1 MISFAKIMR
10 QVLTETMSFR
20 DLLQGSESGRKQRAR
35 TDVNVK
41 PMRVTTMDGK
51 EAWTFSYKSSPSTT
65 GNRWHGNIQFLKGTV
80 SEKDSAE
87 DLDCRV
93 SCNCPDYRFR
103 YAYNNYKA
111 GSGNL
116 GNNNGRAP
124 KPRSQGGVGDYGNGM
139 CIAKGELVSTAR
151 GFIPIEEVSDNDKV
165 WTLDGWKQVL
175 GSALTGHK
183 QILELVLSSGR
194 ILKLTP
200 DHKVFVFN
208 EPLGFMWKETRDLNI
223 NDFLCVTLPANINH
237 IPGQFHVSEYHGDKL
252 VYPDQNI
259 TLNAT
264 MAELMGYMIAEG
276 SKCIFSNFNTKLN
289 EDFYLKW
296 CSVFGHNSCSQ
307 RKDGCYIGTYGT
319 KILIDMGFKLGSYNK
334 DVPDWIMQSDKETII
349 AFLRGCY
356 AGDGNFR
363 NRHSTYATVSYTLAK
378 KIHILLEFI
387 GVRTSINCYKSGVNH
402 SNIWVLRTSCSELT
416 DKLFLLLN
424 PIRGYSSYDY
434 EIGHGQ
440 NKSNK
445 GLASHNFLIKGVYR
459 FFYRIAAASIPECND
474 NNIITLKDAESRI
487 CWITPMY
494 KKTLV
499 KLFRNRGI
507 IKKIP
512 MNLNSTRMISA
523 AKMSDIYAM
532 AKNHHIKKILHS
544 IGIRPG
550 NQNKIHKTEL
560 CGYLE
565 KFQGILPEAYEKI
578 KLLSRNDVSVDKVKL
593 INKVEQPTDVYDL
606 TVETSEHF
614 TVNGVVVHN
623 CKHLLA
629 LGKYLQTQISTPEA
643 PEPDD
648 KPPMPE
654 KKPIQKPMRP
664 AVAPQ
669 TIQAPDPDEDSY
681 TDTRSGSDTLQESK
695 IYELML
701 PLLNNGTL
709 YNRIDQ
715 FAKKNPEFEVM
726 YEDD

>member
-124 KPRSQGGVGDYGNGM
+124 RPRSQGGVGDYGNGM
-139 CIAKGELVSTAR
+139 
-151 GFIPIEEVSDNDKV
+151 
-165 WTLDGWKQVL
+165 
-175 GSALTGHK
+175 
-183 QILELVLSSGR
+183 
-194 ILKLTP
+194 
-200 DHKVFVFN
+200 
-208 EPLGFMWKETRDLNI
+208 
-223 NDFLCVTLPANINH
+223 
-237 IPGQFHVSEYHGDKL
+237 
-252 VYPDQNI
+252 
-259 TLNAT
+259 
-264 MAELMGYMIAEG
+264 
-276 SKCIFSNFNTKLN
+276 
-289 EDFYLKW
+289 
-296 CSVFGHNSCSQ
+296 
-307 RKDGCYIGTYGT
+307 
-319 KILIDMGFKLGSYNK
+319 
-334 DVPDWIMQSDKETII
+334 
-349 AFLRGCY
+349 
-356 AGDGNFR
+356 
-363 NRHSTYATVSYTLAK
+363 
-378 KIHILLEFI
+378 
-387 GVRTSINCYKSGVNH
+387 
-402 SNIWVLRTSCSELT
+402 
-416 DKLFLLLN
+416 
-424 PIRGYSSYDY
+424 
-434 EIGHGQ
+434 
-440 NKSNK
+440 
-445 GLASHNFLIKGVYR
+445 
-459 FFYRIAAASIPECND
+459 
-474 NNIITLKDAESRI
+474 
-487 CWITPMY
+487 
-494 KKTLV
+494 
-499 KLFRNRGI
+499 
-507 IKKIP
+507 
-512 MNLNSTRMISA
+512 
-523 AKMSDIYAM
+523 
-532 AKNHHIKKILHS
+532 
-544 IGIRPG
+544 
-550 NQNKIHKTEL
+550 
-560 CGYLE
+560 
-565 KFQGILPEAYEKI
+565 
-578 KLLSRNDVSVDKVKL
+578 
-593 INKVEQPTDVYDL
+593 
-606 TVETSEHF
+606 
-614 TVNGVVVHN
+614 

>member
-1 MISFAKIMR
+1 
-10 QVLTETMSFR
+10 
-20 DLLQGSESGRKQRAR
+20 
-35 TDVNVK
+35 
-41 PMRVTTMDGK
+41 
-51 EAWTFSYKSSPSTT
+51 
-65 GNRWHGNIQFLKGTV
+65 
-80 SEKDSAE
+80 
-87 DLDCRV
+87 
-93 SCNCPDYRFR
+93 
-103 YAYNNYKA
+103 
-111 GSGNL
+111 
-116 GNNNGRAP
+116 
-124 KPRSQGGVGDYGNGM
+124 
-139 CIAKGELVSTAR
+139 
-151 GFIPIEEVSDNDKV
+151 
-165 WTLDGWKQVL
+165 
-175 GSALTGHK
+175 
-183 QILELVLSSGR
+183 
-194 ILKLTP
+194 
-200 DHKVFVFN
+200 
-208 EPLGFMWKETRDLNI
+208 
-223 NDFLCVTLPANINH
+223 
-237 IPGQFHVSEYHGDKL
+237 
-252 VYPDQNI
+252 
-259 TLNAT
+259 
-264 MAELMGYMIAEG
+264 
-276 SKCIFSNFNTKLN
+276 
-289 EDFYLKW
+289 
-296 CSVFGHNSCSQ
+296 
-307 RKDGCYIGTYGT
+307 
-319 KILIDMGFKLGSYNK
+319 
-334 DVPDWIMQSDKETII
+334 
-349 AFLRGCY
+349 
-356 AGDGNFR
+356 
-363 NRHSTYATVSYTLAK
+363 
-378 KIHILLEFI
+378 
-387 GVRTSINCYKSGVNH
+387 
-402 SNIWVLRTSCSELT
+402 
-416 DKLFLLLN
+416 
-424 PIRGYSSYDY
+424 
-434 EIGHGQ
+434 
-440 NKSNK
+440 
-445 GLASHNFLIKGVYR
+445 
-459 FFYRIAAASIPECND
+459 
-474 NNIITLKDAESRI
+474 
-487 CWITPMY
+487 MY